1 MRSAHITDAAVH
13 AERDSKEREMTAG
26 VPNVAI
32 EDHRVL
38 LTI

>member
-1 MRSAHITDAAVH
+1 MRSGIV
-13 AERDSKEREMTAG
+13 KREMTAG